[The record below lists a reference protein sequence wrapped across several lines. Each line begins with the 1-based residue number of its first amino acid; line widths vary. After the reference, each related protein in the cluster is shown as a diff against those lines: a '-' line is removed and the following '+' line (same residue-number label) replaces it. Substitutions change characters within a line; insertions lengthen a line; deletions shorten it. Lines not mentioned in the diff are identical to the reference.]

1 MSRHAN
7 HAARDVDVRNPSRR
21 LLRHPVRAWVFGL
34 VLGAVVG
41 AASIYLLANPP
52 AGGVIAGTTTPGN

>member
-1 MSRHAN
+1 MRKEIIRQIPAT
-7 HAARDVDVRNPSRR
+7 DVGRR

-41 AASIYLLANPP
+41 AASIYLLAYPP
-52 AGGVIAGTTTPGN
+52 AGGVIAGTSAPRN